1 MGLTK
6 TIVRVGVVTALLGG
20 AAILVAGPHRVSAL
34 YDQLRD
40 ALNDNL
46 DAAID
51 EPTALRAQLR
61 ELEAQYPE
69 RISLLRGDLAELQEQ
84 QRQVERD
91 RAVSERVVLLADAD
105 LAQLKP
111 LLGQAETARAE
122 AAPGTVVAVRF
133 ADESLPLEQA
143 WERARRIGQTRAA
156 YATRASDAAR
166 DLSYLEQQRTRL
178 EQLLEQLEAERAEFR
193 SQLWQL
199 DRQVDAIA
207 RNDRLIELMERRQR
221 TLEECS
227 RYEAGSLA
235 QVQSRMAEITSRQEA
250 QLGLLASDQERL
262 DYEDVARSQV
272 DWDPAPA
279 APAPETVIEIGA
291 AGLPLAQ
298 PPQAGG
304 PRSR

>member
-6 TIVRVGVVTALLGG
+6 TLVRAGVVTALLGG
-20 AAILVAGPHRVSAL
+20 AAILVAGPHRVAAL
-34 YDQLRD
+34 FGMLRD
-40 ALNDNL
+40 SVNDGL

-91 RAVSERVVLLADAD
+91 RAVSERVVALAEAD
-105 LAQLKP
+105 LEQLKP
-111 LLGQAETARAE
+111 LLAQAEAARAE
-122 AAPGTVVAVRF
+122 AAPGTAVAVRF

-143 WERARRIGQTRAA
+143 WDRARRIGQTRTA
-156 YATRASDAAR
+156 YASRAADAAR
-166 DLSYLEQQRTRL
+166 DLGYLAQQRTRL
-178 EQLLEQLEAERAEFR
+178 EELLEQLEAERAEFR
-193 SQLWQL
+193 SQLWQM

-207 RNDRLIELMERRQR
+207 RNDRLIELMDRRQK
-221 TLEECS
+221 TLDECS

-235 QVQSRMAEITSRQEA
+235 QVQARMAEITSRQEA

-262 DYEDVARSQV
+262 DYEGVARSQV
-272 DWDPAPA
+272 DWDAQPVQAE
-279 APAPETVIEIGA
+279 PETVIEIGA
-291 AGLPLAQ
+291 LSPPAQ
-298 PPQAGG
+298 APAA
-304 PRSR
+304 PRAR